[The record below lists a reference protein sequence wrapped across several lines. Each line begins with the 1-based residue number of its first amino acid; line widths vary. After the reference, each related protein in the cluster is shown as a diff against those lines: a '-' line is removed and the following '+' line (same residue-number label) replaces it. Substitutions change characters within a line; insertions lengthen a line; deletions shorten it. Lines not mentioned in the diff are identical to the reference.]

1 MSQPLLHTSTNIHSM
16 QTMSKSG
23 IYKPKVYTT
32 IVALLDHFQE
42 PSSVRQALQ
51 LPHWKIAMEAKYSTL
66 VRNGTWQLVP
76 KTEGMHIVQNK
87 WIFKTKL
94 KADGSLDK
102 FKAKLV
108 AKGFQQHA
116 SVYFSDTFSPI
127 FKAPTIRIIFTLVV
141 AYNWDIQQVDI
152 NNAFLNGILHE
163 DVYMCQPEGFVSS
176 THPTQVCK
184 LIKSLYGLKQAP

>member
-1 MSQPLLHTSTNIHSM
+1 
-16 QTMSKSG
+16 
-23 IYKPKVYTT
+23 
-32 IVALLDHFQE
+32 
-42 PSSVRQALQ
+42 
-51 LPHWKIAMEAKYSTL
+51 
-66 VRNGTWQLVP
+66 
-76 KTEGMHIVQNK
+76 MHIVQNK

-94 KADGSLDK
+94 KADGSLAK
-102 FKAKLV
+102 FKARLI
-108 AKGFQQHA
+108 AKGFQQHVGVDFA
-116 SVYFSDTFSPI
+116 GTFSPVV
-127 FKAPTIRIIFTLVV
+127 KASTIRIIFTIVV